1 MAGYSPEQDD
11 DDVIAQINIIPFVDI
26 VLVLLI
32 IFLLTSNLI
41 ARAAIPVDLPRAASA
56 NESVGVT
63 INIVLTA
70 TGELFLDGNA
80 ITPEALTTRVAQQLK
95 VDPGLRA
102 VIAADKAVRYEYV
115 VQRQRLRAMRRDR
128 ANARGATQIDRAT
141 VSDPL
146 LRERPERAA
155 RVLSAGW
162 FIVGAISLHLLL
174 VLVAT
179 LAPRGDDRSRPDYV
193 EPVHDRTL
201 TPQYRGKKMATTVVA
216 CALRHDQAIVSHV
229 GDSRCYLVR
238 NGKAKQITQ
247 DQTRASR
254 TRTRGMC

>member
-80 ITPEALTTRVAQQLK
+80 IPPEALTTRVAQQLK

-115 VQRQRLRAMRRDR
+115 VQIIDALRQT
-128 ANARGATQIDRAT
+128 G
-141 VSDPL
+141 
-146 LRERPERAA
+146 
-155 RVLSAGW
+155 LSA
-162 FIVGAISLHLLL
+162 FALNI
-174 VLVAT
+174 
-179 LAPRGDDRSRPDYV
+179 
-193 EPVHDRTL
+193 ERTGRK
-201 TPQYRGKKMATTVVA
+201 P
-216 CALRHDQAIVSHV
+216 
-229 GDSRCYLVR
+229 
-238 NGKAKQITQ
+238 
-247 DQTRASR
+247 
-254 TRTRGMC
+254 